1 MSEPSPDTVSVKTR
15 GLPVEV
21 SVVFAIQMVV
31 VTGLVQLDRVISLG
45 GALNALVGG
54 VFIFLPVLVL
64 DRRGKPYR
72 RYGLA
77 IGTPLV
83 DLLWVSVFSAVFFVP
98 LIFAAPLFWSHFW
111 NIGEWSFVWPEGY
124 PVAALAHLVVVALP
138 EEYFYR
144 GYIMGRLDDIFRG
157 RISVAGA
164 KLGWGFLIQAALFAV
179 GHFLVDFNPLRLA
192 VFFPA
197 LAFGWLR
204 AKRGTIVAPVLFH
217 AASNVFMGILTA
229 GYGFN

>member
-1 MSEPSPDTVSVKTR
+1 MAEPSPDKVSGKNH

-21 SVVFAIQMVV
+21 CVVFAIQIAI
-31 VTGLVQLDRVISLG
+31 VTGLVQLDRVVSLG

-54 VFIFLPVLVL
+54 IFIFLPVLVL

-77 IGTPLV
+77 IGAPAV
-83 DLLWVSVFSAVFFVP
+83 DLLWVLILAVVFFIP
-98 LIFAAPLFWSHFW
+98 LIFAAPWFWSHFW
-111 NIGEWSFVWPEGY
+111 NIGEWNLAWPEGY
-124 PVAALAHLVVVALP
+124 PVAVLTHLVVVALP

-144 GYIMGRLDDIFRG
+144 GYLMGRLDDIFKG
-157 RISVAGA
+157 RVSVGGA
-164 KLGWGFLIQAALFAV
+164 MLGWGFLIQAVLFAL
-179 GHFLVDFNPLRLA
+179 GHFLVDGNPWHLGK
-192 VFFPA
+192 FFPA

-217 AASNVFMGILTA
+217 AACNVFIEILTN